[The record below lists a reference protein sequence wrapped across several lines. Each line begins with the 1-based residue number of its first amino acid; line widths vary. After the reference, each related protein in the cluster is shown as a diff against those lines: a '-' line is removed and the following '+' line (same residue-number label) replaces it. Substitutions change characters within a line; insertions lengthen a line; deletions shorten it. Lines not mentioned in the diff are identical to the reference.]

1 MKRTAFLLAFTL
13 TAACSALTET
23 KSEVTSLGFLIF
35 ADGPTIDLTS
45 KSPLTRYY
53 LDAEGNDAGSWAG
66 AATTVY
72 TDAKGRALPQ
82 QQRGRFFNYT
92 TSSDRD
98 TRGNDAVINATGDMK
113 SYSLTPAAP
122 LEAVSIRA
130 FASARWVN
138 IPDGYV
144 EILSPKIPL
153 AFLPVTQA
161 AGGAAA
167 EFTTHTGDVLITTSP
182 TASADVWVRGFEM
195 P

>member
-1 MKRTAFLLAFTL
+1 MPV
-13 TAACSALTET
+13 TET
-23 KSEVTSLGFLIF
+23 RSEVNSLGFVIF
-35 ADGPTIDLTS
+35 TSGPTVDMTS

-53 LDAEGNDAGSWAG
+53 LDADGNGVSDWTS

-82 QQRGRFFNYT
+82 KQRGRVFTYT

-98 TRGNDAVINATGDMK
+98 TRGNDAVLNANGPLKT
-113 SYSLTPAAP
+113 YSLVPAAP
-122 LEAVSIRA
+122 KEAVSIRA
-130 FASARWVN
+130 YALGRWFN
-138 IPDGYV
+138 PPDGYV
-144 EILSPKIPL
+144 EISSSKQSL
-153 AFLPVTQA
+153 AFLPVTEK

-167 EFTTHTGDVLITTSP
+167 EFTTESGDVLIETSP